1 MSQLPRH
8 VRRLNSCELRL
19 QKSGEV
25 VLPTCYRAN
34 DFMSRFMGLMG
45 VSHLAP
51 SEGLWLDPCRDI
63 HMGFMRIAID
73 AVFVRPAPSSE
84 RQDASSFEITSLH
97 PHLRPWKFVP
107 TYDSKATSV
116 IEMAAGC
123 VSKFGLQRGDI
134 IVCSS

>member
-1 MSQLPRH
+1 
-8 VRRLNSCELRL
+8 
-19 QKSGEV
+19 
-25 VLPTCYRAN
+25 
-34 DFMSRFMGLMG
+34 MGLMG